1 MPDTELHV
9 IFNQPDEVFHPGKP
23 ISGRVVLSTT
33 KEKYK
38 ARAVNIKI
46 LGLAHTSWTDTE
58 RVRKVNAEG
67 KETYETKIVNYS
79 ANVNYLDYSLL
90 LWASSDG
97 SNELAA
103 GEYAWPFSYTLPIN
117 VPPSFEGKY
126 GYLRYSV
133 TAEIDRPWRV
143 DKDKKRCITVSPLID
158 LNVIP
163 HALTQINDQA
173 SENLGCCCFTKGYLE
188 LRVNI
193 PKTGFVPGET
203 VPMNIHILNHSSVPV
218 TKVKAKIIQQC
229 KFIAY
234 RNGTTVTYDG
244 GYETST
250 SGMLQETQHDT
261 RTVVKQGLEM
271 KVAPR
276 NEHKFAMEL
285 RLPSVTPTINQF
297 SPVITVEYIV
307 QFHVETSTTC
317 GGNVDCEMSILIGT
331 VPISKY
337 LPPAYYPQDPN
348 LPPSQP
354 TPIGGGVAP
363 AGVAP
368 AGVVPP
374 PGYGFLPMTDG
385 TDNGAGDTPY
395 PVGPPYPSDVPA
407 PYPSGDEPKDGTV
420 VVPSA
425 PPLSYEESMYGT
437 EGTELNTDE
446 NAQPFA
452 PKYPVFNDL
461 PVYNPTAPP
470 PE

>member
-1 MPDTELHV
+1 MPETELHV
-9 IFNQPDEVFHPGKP
+9 IFDQPNEVFFPGQP

-46 LGLAHTSWTDTE
+46 LGLAHTSWTDYE
-58 RVRKVNAEG
+58 SVRRVDADGKVSHHRQS
-67 KETYETKIVNYS
+67 VHYS
-79 ANVNYLDYSLL
+79 ANVNYLDYTLL
-90 LWASSDG
+90 LWACKDG

-103 GEYAWPFSYTLPIN
+103 GEYAWSFSYNLPLN

-133 TAEIDRPWRV
+133 TAEVDRPWRL
-143 DKDKKRCITVSPLID
+143 DKAKKRCITVSPLID

-173 SENLGCCCFTKGYLE
+173 SENLGCCCFKKGYLE

-218 TKVKAKIIQQC
+218 TEVKAKIIQQC

-234 RNGTTVTYDG
+234 RNGTTFHYGG
-244 GYETST
+244 GYETGM
-250 SGMLQETQHDT
+250 SGQLQETKHDT
-261 RTVVKQGLEM
+261 KTVVKHGQEM
-271 KVAPR
+271 TVAPR

-307 QFHVETSTTC
+307 QFHVETSSTF
-317 GGNVDCEMSILIGT
+317 GSDVDCEMGILIGT
-331 VPISKY
+331 VPIRQF

-348 LPPSQP
+348 LPQILP
-354 TPIGGGVAP
+354 TPIGGGV
-363 AGVAP
+363 VA
-368 AGVVPP
+368 PP
-374 PGYGFLPMTDG
+374 PGYGFLPMADG
-385 TDNGAGDTPY
+385 SEKGAGDASY
-395 PVGPPYPSDVPA
+395 PAASMPMYPIPNVPYPSKD
-407 PYPSGDEPKDGTV
+407 DGTV
-420 VVPSA
+420 VIPSA
-425 PPLSYEESMYGT
+425 PPLSYEESMFGQD
-437 EGTELNTDE
+437 GTELNTDE
-446 NAQPFA
+446 NEQPFA
-452 PKYPVFNDL
+452 PKYPVFNNL